1 MSQVLFT
8 SIGAMLLATVLSM
21 PAQAQQ
27 RPQIETTKVDRGLS
41 CSGAWVPTYVSSWD

>member
-8 SIGAMLLATVLSM
+8 FIGAALLTTVLSM

-27 RPQIETTKVDRGLS
+27 RPQIETTKVDATVPKAPFGRGYS
-41 CSGAWVPTYVSSWD
+41 APTI